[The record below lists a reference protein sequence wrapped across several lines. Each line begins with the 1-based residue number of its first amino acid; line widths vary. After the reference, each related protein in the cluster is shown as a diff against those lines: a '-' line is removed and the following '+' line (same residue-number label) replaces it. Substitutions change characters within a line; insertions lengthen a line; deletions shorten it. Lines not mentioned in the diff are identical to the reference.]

1 MNKLPRPTPRPGN
14 PMVLH
19 RPENVGQW
27 VRTQRQLMK
36 MTQSELAQK
45 ANVTQRMISEFETG
59 KTTMR
64 LDTLYRVFQILKL
77 RLAAVDL
84 KVPEEPEEEEE
95 W

>member
-1 MNKLPRPTPRPGN
+1 MGPHSASTD
-14 PMVLH
+14 
-19 RPENVGQW
+19 EDDAE
-27 VRTQRQLMK
+27 RTRAEGECDA
-36 MTQSELAQK
+36 T
-45 ANVTQRMISEFETG
+45 ISEFETG

>member
-1 MNKLPRPTPRPGN
+1 MKDLPLRTTRLGN
-14 PMVLH
+14 LMVLH
-19 RPENVGQW
+19 RPEHVGQW

-36 MTQSELAQK
+36 MTQHELAEK

-64 LDTLYRVFQILKL
+64 LDTLYRIFQVLRL